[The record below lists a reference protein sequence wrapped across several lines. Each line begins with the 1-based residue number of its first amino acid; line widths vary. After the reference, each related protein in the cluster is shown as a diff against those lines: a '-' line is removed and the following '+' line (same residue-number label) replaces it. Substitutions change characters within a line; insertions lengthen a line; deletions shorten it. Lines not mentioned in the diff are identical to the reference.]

1 MKFDSGHVIAGGVF
15 ADRTGAVD
23 WLDLKTMNLVHR
35 MKVGRTDRGVPFTRE
50 GMSIRG
56 KEIVFLPEDSS
67 SRLFLFTLGR

>member
-1 MKFDSGHVIAGGVF
+1 MS
-15 ADRTGAVD
+15 
-23 WLDLKTMNLVHR
+23 LVHR
-35 MKVGRTDRGVPFTRE
+35 MKVGRTDRGAPFTRE